1 MFRMH
6 DKVGRRLR
14 LHGTRARGEL
24 YASDVSGELRWC
36 RGHQEEVAP
45 QHPSLRGFLPRNPGR
60 VYGDAPNQ
68 ASHPASHRWEAERE
82 AHHDEQGSNA
92 SDEPHAGPDTGRG
105 ASHASGSCW
114 KWRRLPLRRSR
125 WCCFEWRRP
134 PVRRGSGAML
144 HPYPCPVRGSTRPA
158 CSVWLYGLLPRPIAE
173 STITSFGWSSII
185 SGGITYEARMMRA

>member
-1 MFRMH
+1 MH

-82 AHHDEQGSNA
+82 AQTNKARTLLMSLTLALILVVGLAMPAGAAGNGGGFPCADPAGAA
-92 SDEPHAGPDTGRG
+92 SSGGGPQSAAAR
-105 ASHASGSCW
+105 
-114 KWRRLPLRRSR
+114 
-125 WCCFEWRRP
+125 
-134 PVRRGSGAML
+134 VRCYTLTPAQCAVALG
-144 HPYPCPVRGSTRPA
+144 RPA
-158 CSVWLYGLLPRPIAE
+158 PFGCTVCFRGPSPRAQ
-173 STITSFGWSSII
+173 
-185 SGGITYEARMMRA
+185 